1 MSRKGGEGQSING
14 TQFPQGFLGTQA
26 RLRFRLSSMQ
36 TVVRDPALL
45 FARAEVRLE
54 RRADGSLIL
63 NSAQPLGRYPATLS
77 EHLLRWAGETPERDF
92 ILERTASG
100 AWSGVT
106 YPDGAG
112 CGGGRA

>member
-1 MSRKGGEGQSING
+1 
-14 TQFPQGFLGTQA
+14 
-26 RLRFRLSSMQ
+26 MQ